1 MTWTIKQTTE
11 PAYQPITL
19 EEARDHLRL
28 VASGSPLSH
37 PDDATVEAYIKAATG
52 YAEDRTNKVFAQREF
67 TLKRASFQRVM
78 ELPVFPV
85 LSVDTISYVDGDGTT
100 QAMDASNFQTVI
112 DRTPAFIV
120 LEDVPSVDDKTFNAV
135 TITVTVG
142 IESDNSPPDADK
154 IPEQVKQAIKLMV
167 GHFYENREAVNIGNI
182 TATVPFATDALLW
195 PHRVIGI

>member
-1 MTWTIKQTTE
+1 MWTIKQTTE

-37 PDDATVEAYIKAATG
+37 PDDSTVEAYIKAATG

-67 TLKRASFQRVM
+67 TLKRNSFSRVM

-85 LSVDTISYVDGDGTT
+85 LSVDSITYIDIDGIE
-100 QAMDASNFQTVI
+100 QTVAASSI
-112 DRTPAFIV
+112 QTITDHIPAIV
-120 LEDVPSVDDKTFNAV
+120 VLDDVPSVDGDTLNAV
-135 TITVTVG
+135 TITVTAG
-142 IESDNSPPDADK
+142 IESANSPPDADK

-167 GHFYENREAVNIGNI
+167 GHFYENREAVSIDG
-182 TATVPFATDALLW
+182 TPSTVPFATDALLW
-195 PHRVIGI
+195 PHRVVGI